1 MTRQPHDQFAK
12 SLLSEFL
19 EPWGSVEVSREV
31 SDEPRSIDLYFE
43 PDPQRPPQ
51 DLGLLG
57 RLATIPCLLEP
68 YRNPVSIEQ
77 IRACVLKSLMVQAQH
92 QRSESVTELPRLWI
106 LTPTASRKVLKQFG
120 AQPQDPWLQGIY
132 LLPPGLR
139 GGVVVI
145 HQLPRIPETLWLR
158 LLGRGK
164 VQQQAIQEVL
174 DMSSEDPDRIRVLE
188 LLGNWKIMLDESREA
203 LRQEERELVMN
214 LSPAYLKWKEE
225 TLNEG
230 IQIGEQRGIQIGEQ
244 RGIQIGEQRGKEE
257 GKEEAKVEV
266 ALKMLA
272 AGMDLSQIAHLTE
285 LTLDQIRQLQT
296 E

>member
-1 MTRQPHDQFAK
+1 LGTKVTRQTHDQFAK

-51 DLGLLG
+51 VLGLLG
-57 RLATIPCLLEP
+57 RLATLPCLLEP

-77 IRACVLKSLMVQAQH
+77 IRACILKSLMVQAQH

-106 LTPTASRKVLKQFG
+106 LTPTASKKVLKQFG
-120 AQPQDPWLQGIY
+120 ALPEDPWPKGIY
-132 LLPPGLR
+132 LLPSGLR

-145 HQLPRIPETLWLR
+145 HQLPKTRETLWLR

-164 VQQQAIQEVL
+164 IQQQAIQEVL

-230 IQIGEQRGIQIGEQ
+230 IQIGER
-244 RGIQIGEQRGKEE
+244 RGKEE

-272 AGMDLSQIAHLTE
+272 AGMDLSQIAQLTE